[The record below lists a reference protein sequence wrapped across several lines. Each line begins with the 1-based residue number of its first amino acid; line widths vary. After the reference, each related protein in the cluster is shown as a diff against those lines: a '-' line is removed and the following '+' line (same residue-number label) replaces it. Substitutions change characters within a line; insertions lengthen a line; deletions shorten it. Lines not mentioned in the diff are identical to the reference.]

1 MNEVIG
7 NRSFNPV
14 NASVN
19 IRKFGGSMIRFI
31 IRRLISLVPTL
42 FLIVTFSFFI
52 MKVAPGGPFS
62 AERNPPPE
70 VLANINKVYHLDEPL
85 PKQYVRYLGNM
96 LRGDLGPS
104 FRYKDYTV
112 NDLIGN
118 TMPNSLILGI
128 TALCSA
134 LFFGLLVGLISAV
147 KRNSVA
153 DYAAMSIAV
162 IGISVPLFVV
172 GPLLMLLFAVKLK
185 WLPTSGWITGR
196 QGLKTLV
203 MPALALS
210 LPYFAYIARLSRASV
225 LEVLRSDYIRT
236 AYAKGLSYPVVLFK
250 HALKGAML
258 PVISYLGPA
267 FAGIITG
274 SVVIEKIFLVPGL
287 GTFFVQSALNRDY
300 TLIMG
305 TVVMYSIILIFM
317 NFVVDILYAVI
328 DPRISYK

>member
-1 MNEVIG
+1 
-7 NRSFNPV
+7 
-14 NASVN
+14 
-19 IRKFGGSMIRFI
+19 MIRFI
-31 IRRLISLVPTL
+31 IRRLISLIPTL

-62 AERNPPPE
+62 AERSLPPE
-70 VLANINKVYHLDEPL
+70 VLANINRVYHLDEPIV
-85 PKQYVRYLGNM
+85 KQYVRYLGDI

-134 LFFGLLVGLISAV
+134 LFFGLLVGIVSAV

-153 DYAAMSIAV
+153 DYAAMSVAV

-172 GPLLMLLFAVKLK
+172 GPILMFIFAIRLK

-196 QGLKTLV
+196 YGLKTLI

-210 LPYFAYIARLSRASV
+210 LPYFAYVARLSRASV

-250 HALKGAML
+250 HALKGSLL

-305 TVVMYSIILIFM
+305 TVIMYSIILILM

>member
-1 MNEVIG
+1 
-7 NRSFNPV
+7 
-14 NASVN
+14 
-19 IRKFGGSMIRFI
+19 MIRFI
-31 IRRLISLVPTL
+31 IRRLVSLVPTL

-52 MKVAPGGPFS
+52 MKAAPGGPFS
-62 AERNPPPE
+62 AERSVPPE

-85 PKQYVRYLGNM
+85 MKQYVRYLGDM
-96 LRGDLGPS
+96 LQGNLGPS

-112 NDLIGN
+112 NELIGN
-118 TMPNSLILGI
+118 TLPNSLILGI
-128 TALCSA
+128 TALCGA

-147 KRNSVA
+147 KRNSLA
-153 DYAAMSIAV
+153 DYAAMSVAV
-162 IGISVPLFVV
+162 IGISIPLFVI
-172 GPLLMLLFAVKLK
+172 GPILMFIFAVKLK

-210 LPYFAYIARLSRASV
+210 LPYFAYIARLSRASI
-225 LEVLRSDYIRT
+225 LDVLRSDYIRT
-236 AYAKGLSYPVVLFK
+236 AYAKGLSYPTVLFK

-305 TVVMYSIILIFM
+305 TVIMYSIILIMM
-317 NFVVDILYAVI
+317 NFFVDILYAVI

>member
-1 MNEVIG
+1 
-7 NRSFNPV
+7 
-14 NASVN
+14 
-19 IRKFGGSMIRFI
+19 MIRFI
-31 IRRLISLVPTL
+31 IRRLISLIPTL
-42 FLIVTFSFFI
+42 FLIITFSFFI

-134 LFFGLLVGLISAV
+134 LVFGLLVGLISAV

-153 DYAAMSIAV
+153 DYAAMSVAV
-162 IGISVPLFVV
+162 IGISIPLFVV

-196 QGLKTLV
+196 QGLKTLI

-274 SVVIEKIFLVPGL
+274 SVVIERIFLVPGL

-305 TVVMYSIILIFM
+305 TVVMYSIILILM

>member
-1 MNEVIG
+1 
-7 NRSFNPV
+7 
-14 NASVN
+14 
-19 IRKFGGSMIRFI
+19 MIRFI
-31 IRRLISLVPTL
+31 IRRLISLIPTL

-134 LFFGLLVGLISAV
+134 RVFGLLVGLISAV

-153 DYAAMSIAV
+153 DYAAMSVAV
-162 IGISVPLFVV
+162 IGISIPLFVV

-196 QGLKTLV
+196 QGLKTLI

-274 SVVIEKIFLVPGL
+274 SVVIERIFLVPGL

-305 TVVMYSIILIFM
+305 TVVMYSIILILM
-317 NFVVDILYAVI
+317 NFIVDILYAVI